1 MFPVILERV
10 RLNHMLYVST
20 GCREV
25 EGRIMCVC
33 WPAGAGGG
41 EKEGGRDGERQSGV
55 GKVCGLLAE
64 EGAQPRKGTTS
75 HFASTV
81 KAP

>member
-1 MFPVILERV
+1 
-10 RLNHMLYVST
+10 
-20 GCREV
+20 
-25 EGRIMCVC
+25 MCVL
-33 WPAGAGGG
+33 AGGG
-41 EKEGGRDGERQSGV
+41 GGGRKREGERDGERQSGV